1 MSFTPGSDF
10 DFTGL
15 GFTPGADFDF
25 SAGEAQ
31 AYSLALDQAWAL
43 AAPAT
48 QTGALDQEW
57 ALSVATQADA
67 PLNQSWSLLIYTY
80 VDGAIDQ
87 AWALAAP
94 TFRNLQAD
102 QSWALAAPVFRNLQ
116 ADQQWTLSAPV
127 FADVQHDQAWQLKA
141 PTFAN
146 LPHDQAWQLVAP
158 QGGNIAIDQQW
169 RLEATA
175 VWSRVVSA
183 TVYVFALEQ
192 DGNRAEIPVEN
203 FSGQLRSGEP
213 SFLQVSVPDA
223 WTWAAT
229 IQAYAAHDD
238 TEMVIEAGQ
247 KWSDGTTTTQEIAR
261 TTLRNV
267 QQYFGARTAS
277 VNLDGTDTR
286 TNPTPAAHVLTGAS
300 YLNLDTGGRLRY
312 RVSPNFAVR
321 PGDTVTVEN
330 DTFVVGELSYQV
342 SASSA
347 SMEVAE
353 LVGE

>member
-1 MSFTPGSDF
+1 VFRNLP
-10 DFTGL
+10 
-15 GFTPGADFDF
+15 A
-25 SAGEAQ
+25 
-31 AYSLALDQAWAL
+31 DQAW
-43 AAPAT
+43 
-48 QTGALDQEW
+48 
-57 ALSVATQADA
+57 S
-67 PLNQSWSLLIYTY
+67 
-80 VDGAIDQ
+80 
-87 AWALAAP
+87 
-94 TFRNLQAD
+94 
-102 QSWALAAPVFRNLQ
+102 LAAPVFRNLQ
-116 ADQQWTLSAPV
+116 QDQQWALLAPV
-127 FADVQHDQAWQLKA
+127 FADLQHDQAWALNA
-141 PTFAN
+141 PTFAD

-158 QGGNIAIDQQW
+158 QGGNIGFDQEW

-175 VWSRVVSA
+175 VWSRVISA

-192 DGNRAEIPVEN
+192 GGNRAEIPVEN

-229 IQAYAAHDD
+229 IQAYAAHEN
-238 TEMVIEAGQ
+238 TEMVVEAGQ
-247 KWSDGTTTTQEIAR
+247 KWSDGTFTTQEIAR

-286 TNPTPAAHVLTGAS
+286 TNPTPASHTLTGAS

-321 PGDTVTVEN
+321 PGDTVSVGN

-342 SASSA
+342 SPTNA

-353 LVGE
+353 VQ

>member
-1 MSFTPGSDF
+1 MSYTPATDFDFSGATSYTPSADF
-10 DFTGL
+10 DFT
-15 GFTPGADFDF
+15 
-25 SAGEAQ
+25 AGDNT
-31 AYSLALDQAWAL
+31 YSLALDQ
-43 AAPAT
+43 
-48 QTGALDQEW
+48 
-57 ALSVATQADA
+57 S
-67 PLNQSWSLLIYTY
+67 
-80 VDGAIDQ
+80 
-87 AWALAAP
+87 WALAAP
-94 TFRNLQAD
+94 TFRNLEADQLWGLAAPIFRNVQAD
-102 QSWALAAPVFRNLQ
+102 QHWTLAAP
-116 ADQQWTLSAPV
+116 A
-127 FADVQHDQAWQLKA
+127 FADRQHDQAWQLKA

-146 LPHDQAWQLVAP
+146 RPHDQAWQLVAP
-158 QGGNIAIDQQW
+158 QGGNIGFDQEW

-192 DGNRAEIPVEN
+192 GTDRAEIPLEN

-213 SFLQVSVPDA
+213 SYLQVSIPDA

-229 IQAYAAHDD
+229 IQAYAAHAD

-286 TNPTPAAHVLTGAS
+286 TNPTPASHTLTGAN

-321 PGDTVTVEN
+321 PGDTVTVGN

-342 SASSA
+342 SATNA

-353 LVGE
+353 AS